1 MDARTSCLRWHRPHK
16 VFPWL
21 GVPLPQPETH
31 CGVMLGRVQGPLIQ
45 ESDVSDASE
54 SITSASTK
62 AGPSHSL
69 GLGRWQ
75 CKVLAGGKLSWGSS
89 ALSSPSQNKA
99 GKPLDGHW
107 RRQWRRGWWDTGSC
121 QVLGLCR
128 RTHCTCSLAHATVPV
143 DERDACSA
151 YDLKHEPISWWGDS
165 TAPPGYFT
173 LNTAKGQVLPLC
185 FHSAALKEG
194 VIGLPL
200 VWQMG
205 VKANPAFPM
214 ELDLKQSVGFF
225 FMWIAVFDGVTLC
238 HVRRDLFT
246 LVGLIGSV
254 SRAHCYRVGET
265 GAGMYRS
272 YRNPANVL
280 FDLKTKLNLMF
291 QIWRTVSIQL

>member
-173 LNTAKGQVLPLC
+173 LNTAKGRVLPLC

-225 FMWIAVFDGVTLC
+225 SCELQFLTVWHSVMSEGICLP
-238 HVRRDLFT
+238 L
-246 LVGLIGSV
+246 SV
-254 SRAHCYRVGET
+254 SLALSAE
-265 GAGMYRS
+265 
-272 YRNPANVL
+272 L
-280 FDLKTKLNLMF
+280 
-291 QIWRTVSIQL
+291 TVTEWGKQALGCIGPTEILQMCCLI